1 MLISTACNNTGFVGH
16 QRINNQQHHAAPS
29 NTAREQHIGA
39 EIPAQYSFKL
49 SKMPDDNLAIILTLF
64 LLFIVIGVGAWF
76 GRKWIKAF
84 TTAMV
89 QAKQAERDNAV

>member
-1 MLISTACNNTGFVGH
+1 MQLPERLQPPGWRSPPNKHTKTPHRPH
-16 QRINNQQHHAAPS
+16 QYDLQK
-29 NTAREQHIGA
+29 QHI
-39 EIPAQYSFKL
+39 ESDHPIQHSSKL
-49 SKMPDDNLAIILTLF
+49 PNMPDDNLAIILTLF

-89 QAKQAERDNAV
+89 QAKQAERDNEV

>member
-1 MLISTACNNTGFVGH
+1 MQLPETATIRLEITTEQTHESTAPLSPI
-16 QRINNQQHHAAPS
+16 RLAK
-29 NTAREQHIGA
+29 QHI
-39 EIPAQYSFKL
+39 ESDHPIQHS
-49 SKMPDDNLAIILTLF
+49 SKPPNMPDDNLAIILTLF
-64 LLFIVIGVGAWF
+64 LLFIVIGVGAYF

>member
-1 MLISTACNNTGFVGH
+1 MPETATIRLEITTKQATHESTAP
-16 QRINNQQHHAAPS
+16 PS
-29 NTAREQHIGA
+29 PIRLAKQHI
-39 EIPAQYSFKL
+39 ESNHPVRHSSKL
-49 SKMPDDNLAIILTLF
+49 PNMPDDNLAIILTLF

-89 QAKQAERDNAV
+89 QAKQAERENAV